1 MMSSQELLALIKEG
15 LEHGRI
21 APHLAAYIAAELL
34 GVEAHLTGFD
44 DRVRLDTAGERHE
57 S

>member
-1 MMSSQELLALIKEG
+1 MSSQELLTLIEEG
-15 LEHGRI
+15 LEHGQI

-34 GVEAHLTGFD
+34 GVEAYLTGFD
-44 DRVRLDTAGERHE
+44 DRLRLITAGERHE

>member
-1 MMSSQELLALIKEG
+1 MSSQELLALIEEG

-21 APHLAAYIAAELL
+21 SPHLATYIAAELL
-34 GVEAHLTGFD
+34 GVEAHVTGFD
-44 DRVRLDTAGERHE
+44 DHIRLDAAGERHE

>member
-1 MMSSQELLALIKEG
+1 MTNQELLALIEKG

-34 GVEAHLTGFD
+34 GVEAHATGFD
-44 DRVRLDTAGERHE
+44 DRIRLDEAGEY
-57 S
+57 

>member
-1 MMSSQELLALIKEG
+1 MMCSQELLTLIEEG

-34 GVEAHLTGFD
+34 GVEAYLTGFD
-44 DRVRLDTAGERHE
+44 DRVRLITAGERHE